1 MKRFFLTVV
10 CFLLLCAYPLSV
22 FAQWKKPL
30 KVVVCEFQ
38 NMGKQYVIREFGET
52 GRDIVGLRLSHDVAA
67 RFQESGYEAVYPE
80 EVYEDILMKKGIGT
94 SSFALP
100 KTRKMMAEFYA
111 ADYVVNG
118 EIVDTKKKKP
128 YFGFGVYEGFLKM
141 HVTLSSRDGKVL
153 FETTLQ
159 AMGRDKALLV
169 KLKTNEKKVF
179 EQALSASAQLVF
191 ETLKEFISPTQKV
204 AAHPEPVSYGTQQEA
219 FDAYQKGVEAFKAGK
234 VDESIELFQKFLN
247 MDTVG
252 IYTKDA
258 QNYIEKAKAKLGSTK
273 ETPGEPLQPQKG
285 NEPEKEKEK
294 KSESKVISVVDGE
307 SMMFTGGAVDF
318 KKGIVSSEGKGMAPK
333 GNSKLTAKSLA
344 RRAAVVDA
352 QRNLLNIISELELS
366 ENVKVSSQL
375 EKDKSLEQKLRVFVQ
390 SAALTKE
397 EYLKDGSARITLQ
410 CALNGKDGLAGIFLS
425 APYEWLNK

>member
-1 MKRFFLTVV
+1 MKRFFLTVA
-10 CFLLLCAYPLSV
+10 CFLLICAEPLSV
-22 FAQWKKPL
+22 FAQEKKPL

-38 NMGKQYVIREFGET
+38 NLGRYIVREFGET

-67 RFQESGYEAVYPE
+67 HFQESGYEAVYPE
-80 EVYEDILMKKGIGT
+80 EVYADILIKKGIGP
-94 SSFALP
+94 SSFVLP
-100 KTRKMMAEFYA
+100 KTRKMMAESYA

-179 EQALSASAQLVF
+179 DQTLSAGAQLVF
-191 ETLKEFISPTQKV
+191 ETLNKFISPTQKV
-204 AAHPEPVSYGTQQEA
+204 LASSEPVSYGTQQEA
-219 FDAYQKGVEAFKAGK
+219 FDAYQKGVEAFKTGK
-234 VDESIELFQKFLN
+234 YAESMELFQKFLN

-273 ETPGEPLQPQKG
+273 ETPEDPLQPQKG
-285 NEPEKEKEK
+285 NEPEKEK
-294 KSESKVISVVDGE
+294 KSESKVISVVDGGYT
-307 SMMFTGGAVDF
+307 FTGGTVDF
-318 KKGIVSSEGKGMAPK
+318 KKGIVEAEGKGMAPA

-344 RRAAVVDA
+344 KRAAVVDA
-352 QRNLLNIISELELS
+352 QRNLLNIISELELA

-390 SAALTKE
+390 SAALAKE

-425 APYEWLNK
+425 APYEWTNK